1 MDVDKHSIVT
11 LHVDHLGV
19 EHTVRMPY
27 DAKKMLHYV
36 SHYLSDKRVAFVYEA
51 GPTGFGLADDL
62 LAAGYAC
69 MVVNP
74 AQVPTARGQRV
85 RTNRL
90 DARKLAYQLR
100 GGDLKGILVPS
111 MKYRYLREYVTLR
124 KMHINES
131 VKCKQRI
138 KALFL
143 RYSLPWPGAK
153 MDAPWSNALIKQL
166 KTYACASALQF
177 KLASLLEQA
186 DLLAGHGA
194 PGSATDA
201 SVRGSRPGINGVRAV
216 CHESARHRV
225 DCRDVCD
232 CPHWGLASVTDLQP
246 DGEFCWAGANRG
258 FDRRY
263 VHTRL
268 DHQGWRSGAAVI
280 VDRSVVDGDQNRSGI
295 GHLLPAALSQACQ
308 R

>member
-36 SHYLSDKRVAFVYEA
+36 SHHLSDKRVAFVYEA

-100 GGDLKGILVPS
+100 GGDLKRILVPS

-153 MDAPWSNALIKQL
+153 MDAPWSNALISNSRRMRVPPR
-166 KTYACASALQF
+166 C
-177 KLASLLEQA
+177 SL
-186 DLLAGHGA
+186 
-194 PGSATDA
+194 SW
-201 SVRGSRPGINGVRAV
+201 RV
-216 CHESARHRV
+216 CWS
-225 DCRDVCD
+225 
-232 CPHWGLASVTDLQP
+232 S
-246 DGEFCWAGANRG
+246 
-258 FDRRY
+258 
-263 VHTRL
+263 
-268 DHQGWRSGAAVI
+268 
-280 VDRSVVDGDQNRSGI
+280 
-295 GHLLPAALSQACQ
+295 
-308 R
+308 